1 MKPNPNT
8 FLLHERLKNIISD
21 TPVGNKLPAEPELA
35 RQLGVSR
42 ATLRES
48 MRTFETEGKIRRK
61 QGSGT
66 FVTQISTII
75 ESGLEKLES
84 IENLASKNN
93 LPVTMGE
100 CQIENRLA
108 TDEEIR
114 ALNGSA
120 GDLIWSVN
128 RVIHAEGRPV
138 AYLIDILP
146 MDIFLNEELTNSFSG
161 SILDLI
167 LKQGRFSPQF
177 SLTEIN
183 CVTASHNIARSL
195 GIQRGDALLYFSSQL
210 FDGNDSIIAYS
221 HSYFLPG
228 YFRFHLI
235 RKIDTFQS

>member
-8 FLLHERLKNIISD
+8 AVLHDRLKNIISE
-21 TPVGNKLPAEPELA
+21 TPAGNKLPSEPELA

-66 FVTQISTII
+66 YVTRISSII

-84 IENLASKNN
+84 IENLASKIN

-100 CQIENRLA
+100 CQLDNRLA
-108 TDEEIR
+108 TKEEIT
-114 ALNGSA
+114 ALNISE
-120 GDLIWSVN
+120 GDLVWSVN

-138 AYLIDILP
+138 AFLIDILP
-146 MDIFLNEELTNSFSG
+146 LGIVNKEELTNSFSG

-167 LKQGRFSPQF
+167 LKIGKFSPQF

-183 CVTASHNIARSL
+183 CVTASHDIARSL
-195 GIQRGDALLYFSSQL
+195 GIQRGDALMYFCSRL
-210 FDGNDSIIAYS
+210 FDLNDSIIAFS

-235 RKIDTFQS
+235 RRIDSF

>member
-8 FLLHERLKNIISD
+8 ALLHDRLKNIISEI
-21 TPVGNKLPAEPELA
+21 PAGSKLPSEPELA

-66 FVTQISTII
+66 YVTRISSII

-84 IENLASKNN
+84 IENLASKIN

-100 CQIENRLA
+100 CQIDNRLA
-108 TDEEIR
+108 MKDEIT
-114 ALNGSA
+114 ALNISE
-120 GDLIWSVN
+120 GDLVWSVN

-138 AYLIDILP
+138 AFLIDILP
-146 MDIFLNEELTNSFSG
+146 LGIVNKEELTISFSG

-167 LKQGRFSPQF
+167 LKNGKFSPQF

-183 CVTASHNIARSL
+183 CVTASHDIARSL
-195 GIQRGDALLYFSSQL
+195 GIQRGDSLMYFCSRL
-210 FDGNDSIIAYS
+210 FDLNDSIIAFS

-235 RKIDTFQS
+235 RRIDSF